1 MHASETM
8 EPVYFGDI
16 EDVLRRSSKVVLVG
30 HGRGRSNT
38 VDRFMSHLA
47 QQRSPVLGRVVATG
61 TANLPALSDAEIIAA
76 ARERWSVDY
85 L

>member
-1 MHASETM
+1 M
-8 EPVYFGDI
+8 EPEYFRML
-16 EDVLRRSSKVVLVG
+16 EDVLKHSSKVVLVG
-30 HGRGRSNT
+30 HGRGRSNA

-47 QQRSPVLGRVVATG
+47 RSRSPLLGRIVGTG
-61 TANLPALSDAEIIAA
+61 VANLPALSDAEVIAA